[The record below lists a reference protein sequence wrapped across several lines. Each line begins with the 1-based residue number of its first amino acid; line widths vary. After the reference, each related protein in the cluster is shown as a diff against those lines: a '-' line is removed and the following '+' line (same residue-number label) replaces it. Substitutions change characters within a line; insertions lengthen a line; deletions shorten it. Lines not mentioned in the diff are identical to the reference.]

1 MAGGGDREKVDL
13 PRNYSGLAYRTEKKD
28 HEVRLNN
35 TGIIIGFAL
44 WNLGMYI
51 VISRE
56 GNFLN
61 LESEDCRLAQKVR

>member
-13 PRNYSGLAYRTEKKD
+13 PRNWSGLAYRTGKKD

-35 TGIIIGFAL
+35 TGNCFRL